1 MYSTELPDVID
12 PNGISKD
19 RAKYLFKTI
28 RRHVPDSA
36 KDILCPEIKVTDQNN
51 NEQSAS
57 EDVSK
62 WS

>member
-19 RAKYLFKTI
+19 RAKYLFETI
-28 RRHVPDSA
+28 RPHVPDRA

-51 NEQSAS
+51 NEQTAS